1 MFLMLFFFLLGL
13 HDSDICDLLN
23 ESDLDLT
30 DEDDS
35 EIPPEHHH
43 VDSISSNS
51 GSSTTSDSDEEI
63 RPESEVSLVSS
74 TVAPRGRS
82 STRRPRTRG
91 GRRFGFVR
99 TRGRMRQNVG
109 SSLPVNNDWT
119 GVFSPL
125 DITIFQPRYNF
136 IETDTWTDEDFIT
149 QYINDTILQ
158 QMVDATNRTY
168 LLRQGKELKLS
179 LKELK
184 SFIGMLLINGLYKS
198 AENQNVLVKT
208 LRRSSDKRYYESRS
222 LFYY

>member
-1 MFLMLFFFLLGL
+1 MFLIKSANSYVIIFFLLGL

-23 ESDLDLT
+23 ESDLDLS

-35 EIPPEHHH
+35 EIPSEHHH

-63 RPESEVSLVSS
+63 RPDLEVSLVSS

-125 DITIFQPRYNF
+125 DIPIFQPRYNF
-136 IETDTWTDEDFIT
+136 IETDTWTDEDFFT

-168 LLRQGKELKLS
+168 LLRQGK
-179 LKELK
+179 
-184 SFIGMLLINGLYKS
+184 
-198 AENQNVLVKT
+198 
-208 LRRSSDKRYYESRS
+208 
-222 LFYY
+222 